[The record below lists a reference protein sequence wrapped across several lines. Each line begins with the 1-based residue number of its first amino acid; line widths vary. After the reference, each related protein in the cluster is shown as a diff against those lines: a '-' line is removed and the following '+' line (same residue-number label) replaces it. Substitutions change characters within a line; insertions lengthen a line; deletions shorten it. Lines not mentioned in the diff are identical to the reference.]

1 MSQTNAAAEQGRS
14 DAQSMTVILVA
25 GSLVLAL
32 SFGIRSIFGG
42 VLEPI
47 STEYGWSRETF
58 SLSLAIQNL
67 FWGLAQPAFGL
78 IADRYGDRRAL
89 WLGFVCYLAGMVLT
103 VIGTTPLAMHLGAGV
118 LVGAGVSGTAFGL
131 VLAVVGR
138 AAPEA
143 KRSQYLGLAAAFGA
157 SGQAVLPVAAG
168 WLTAAY
174 DWHVMLMVMTA
185 LILPMAL
192 CIPFLHVPSA
202 PSAPGAPADA
212 TILEMLKKAFGYSR
226 YNLLVLGFFVCG
238 FHVAF
243 ITVHF
248 PAFVTEMCGDPALG
262 LQALGIVGLANI
274 FGSLGAGYLGSR
286 FPKPY
291 ILSAIYALR
300 ALVIFLFISFPIT
313 PTSVIVFAL
322 AIGPLWLSTIPLTS
336 GIVVGMFGPKY
347 MATLYGFVFLS
358 HQLGSFLGV
367 WLGGRLYDLY
377 NSYDIVWWA
386 GIALGIASAIVHLPI
401 RERPPESAIA

>member
-202 PSAPGAPADA
+202 PSAPVRK
-212 TILEMLKKAFGYSR
+212 T
-226 YNLLVLGFFVCG
+226 
-238 FHVAF
+238 
-243 ITVHF
+243 
-248 PAFVTEMCGDPALG
+248 
-262 LQALGIVGLANI
+262 
-274 FGSLGAGYLGSR
+274 
-286 FPKPY
+286 
-291 ILSAIYALR
+291 
-300 ALVIFLFISFPIT
+300 
-313 PTSVIVFAL
+313 
-322 AIGPLWLSTIPLTS
+322 GP
-336 GIVVGMFGPKY
+336 
-347 MATLYGFVFLS
+347 
-358 HQLGSFLGV
+358 
-367 WLGGRLYDLY
+367 
-377 NSYDIVWWA
+377 
-386 GIALGIASAIVHLPI
+386 
-401 RERPPESAIA
+401 